1 LPFPEDVR
9 EGVIASRIA
18 AHVGDMI
25 KHKNLQKDKEMSKAR
40 RNMQWDKQFSLAID
54 PERAREIKAKRGN
67 GDEHS
72 CTMCGKFCA
81 NDILRGMFEADM
93 VGSDKK

>member
-18 AHVGDMI
+18 AHVGDMV
-25 KHKNLQKDKEMSKAR
+25 KHKNMHADKEMSKAR
-40 RNMQWDKQFSLAID
+40 RNMQWDRQFSLAID

-81 NDILRGMFEADM
+81 NDILRGMFESDMAD
-93 VGSDKK
+93 SDKR

>member
-1 LPFPEDVR
+1 M
-9 EGVIASRIA
+9 A
-18 AHVGDMI
+18 
-25 KHKNLQKDKEMSKAR
+25 KAR
-40 RNMQWDKQFSLAID
+40 RDMQWNRQFALALD

-81 NDILRGMFEADM
+81 NDMLRGIFEADM
-93 VGSDKK
+93 TGTDKR